1 MARYRLARVGVL
13 DQDNGN
19 ALILP
24 NYPGWGAY
32 LNWLAAHNDPDP
44 LVVPPH
50 VVTPTEQ
57 AALDEIAAQ
66 NGIIATLKG
75 DAAIQALRNR
85 TPAQVDSWIDAQIN
99 SLADAKA
106 VLKILARIVALLARQ
121 MLK

>member
-32 LNWLAAHNDPDP
+32 LNWLAAHNVPDP

-66 NGIIATLKG
+66 NGIIATLKA
-75 DAAIQALRNR
+75 DAAIQALRGR
-85 TPAQVDSWIDAQIN
+85 TPAQVDAWVESN
-99 SLADAKA
+99 VTTLAEART